1 MATRKVRYKKLSVK
15 TPLAV
20 LREDQIDPGEYES
33 LTNEAQ
39 IATGVEQAEENEYHL
54 QAVLKS
60 EGVAA
65 DKEIPVPPPQESTLN
80 YDELYTR
87 SFSKTSS
94 YIRFSQTV
102 EESIGC
108 TYDMT
113 EEDDEFLKS
122 YNQKRP
128 PSAQLSEDDFERIM
142 EVYEDTSFLK
152 APFASIDQ
160 TILPYD
166 EMLQGLQDLDKA
178 KIMPH
183 AKEIYEYWKSRRIA
197 LNNQPLHPGLKFER
211 HQETDDTD
219 PYVCFRRREVRQT
232 RKTRARDVQS
242 ADKLKRLRRELEEGR
257 QLVLAAHNREL
268 LKAEMLKADRAIFE
282 VRARLKEVKVRLGIK
297 TDDEDLINQKPQK
310 RKAPEA
316 PAVQR
321 PPPPTQLRIATR
333 TDGRSADSDLS
344 LLADRLAEKEN
355 ELRADIEKKVQS
367 HNEWNRNHLDL
378 TRGPLS
384 PVHGTRQVPSFR
396 PAKTQYLMTPPAS
409 ASSESLEDPTPLSL
423 DKPQNPPAPFIFR
436 GIARD
441 EDPRRN
447 PPAYR
452 RRIGRL
458 NRLWIDR
465 RGMASP
471 PRDVSEEVLDRWKY
485 DQSSDDEEYPPTYEV
500 DPFDIN
506 ALRFRAS
513 IPLPPW
519 MMARAAVPSTRVP
532 LPPPQQPHPPQQ
544 LQQAQQAQQMQQAQP
559 QVQQP
564 PPQPQPAV
572 SQPQPQP
579 PAQVQNTS

>member
-15 TPLAV
+15 TPLSV
-20 LREDQIDPGEYES
+20 LREDQIDPTEYEQ

-60 EGVAA
+60 AGVAI
-65 DKEIPVPPPQESTLN
+65 DQEIPVPPPQESALN
-80 YDELYTR
+80 YDQLYAR
-87 SFSKTSS
+87 PFAKTSS

-108 TYDMT
+108 MYDMT
-113 EEDDEFLKS
+113 EEDDAFLKS
-122 YNQKRP
+122 YNQKRAA
-128 PSAQLSEDDFERIM
+128 SAQLPEDDFERIM
-142 EVYEDTSFLK
+142 EVFEDTSYIK

-160 TILPYD
+160 TIVSYD
-166 EMLQGLQDLDKA
+166 DMLQGLQELEKS
-178 KIMPH
+178 KIMPQ
-183 AKEIYEYWKSRRIA
+183 AKEVYEYWKSRRQA
-197 LNNQPLHPGLKFER
+197 LNNQPLHPTLKFEK
-211 HQETDDTD
+211 HQESDEAD

-242 ADKLKRLRRELEEGR
+242 ADKLKRLRKELEEGR

-268 LKAEMLKADRAIFE
+268 LKAEILKADRAIFE
-282 VRARLKEVKVRLGIK
+282 VRTQLKEHKVRLGIK
-297 TDDEDLINQKPQK
+297 TDDEDLINQKVSPPLPVCRISFGTDTSQPQK
-310 RKAPEA
+310 RKAAEISL
-316 PAVQR
+316 VQR
-321 PPPPTQLRIATR
+321 APPPTQIRIAVR
-333 TDGRSADSDLS
+333 SDGRPPAEADLA
-344 LLADRLAEKEN
+344 LLCDRLAEKEN

-384 PVHGTRQVPSFR
+384 PVHGPRRDHSFR

-409 ASSESLEDPTPLSL
+409 ASSASLDEPTPMDL
-423 DKPQNPPAPFIFR
+423 DKPQDPQPLLTFR
-436 GIARD
+436 GVARD
-441 EDPRRN
+441 EESRKN

-471 PRDVSEEVLDRWKY
+471 PRDVSAEVLDRWKY
-485 DQSSDDEEYPPTYEV
+485 DQSSDDEEEPPVYEV
-500 DPFDIN
+500 DPFDTS

-519 MMARAAVPSTRVP
+519 MGSRVAVANARAP
-532 LPPPQQPHPPQQ
+532 LPPPQPPQQ
-544 LQQAQQAQQMQQAQP
+544 PQQP
-559 QVQQP
+559 QQSVL
-564 PPQPQPAV
+564 QPQPL
-572 SQPQPQP
+572 PQ
-579 PAQVQNTS
+579 AQTTA

>member
-1 MATRKVRYKKLSVK
+1 MATRKVRYKKLS
-15 TPLAV
+15 
-20 LREDQIDPGEYES
+20 IDPAEYES

-54 QAVLKS
+54 QAVLQNA
-60 EGVAA
+60 GVAA

-87 SFSKTSS
+87 PFSKTAT

-108 TYDMT
+108 MYDMT
-113 EEDDEFLKS
+113 EEDDVFLKS

-128 PSAQLSEDDFERIM
+128 ASSQLSEDDFERLM
-142 EVYEDTSFLK
+142 DVYEDTSYIK

-160 TILPYD
+160 TIVPYD
-166 EMLQGLQDLDKA
+166 DMLQALQDLDRA
-178 KIMPH
+178 KIMSH
-183 AKEIYEYWKSRRIA
+183 AKEIYAYWKSRRQA
-197 LNNQPLHPGLKFER
+197 LNNQPLHPTLKFEK
-211 HQETDDTD
+211 HQESDEAD

-242 ADKLKRLRRELEEGR
+242 ADKLKRLRKELEDGR

-268 LKAEMLKADRAIFE
+268 LKADMLKTDRAIFE
-282 VRARLKEVKVRLGIK
+282 VRAQLKEHKIRLGIK

-310 RKAPEA
+310 RKAPDV
-316 PAVQR
+316 PTMQR
-321 PPPPTQLRIATR
+321 PPPPTQLRIAVR
-333 TDGRSADSDLS
+333 PSAAEADLS
-344 LLADRLAEKEN
+344 VLADRLAEKEN

-384 PVHGTRQVPSFR
+384 PVHGPRQDPSFR

-409 ASSESLEDPTPLSL
+409 ASSESLEEPTPMDL
-423 DKPQNPPAPFIFR
+423 DKPERPQRELVPQNPQAFFKFR
-436 GIARD
+436 GVACD
-441 EDPRRN
+441 EESRKA

-458 NRLWIDR
+458 QRLWIDR
-465 RGMASP
+465 RGMATP
-471 PRDVSEEVLDRWKY
+471 PSEARAEVVDRWKY
-485 DQSSDDEEYPPTYEV
+485 DQSSDDEEDPPTYEA
-500 DPFDIN
+500 DPFDTN

-513 IPLPPW
+513 IPLPLW
-519 MMARAAVPSTRVP
+519 MTNRTSVSSSRV
-532 LPPPQQPHPPQQ
+532 
-544 LQQAQQAQQMQQAQP
+544 
-559 QVQQP
+559 
-564 PPQPQPAV
+564 PPQPQAG
-572 SQPQPQP
+572 
-579 PAQVQNTS
+579 T

>member
-1 MATRKVRYKKLSVK
+1 MATRKVRYKKLNVK
-15 TPLAV
+15 TLLGV
-20 LREDQIDPGEYES
+20 LREDQIDPAEYES

-54 QAVLKS
+54 QAVLKGA
-60 EGVAA
+60 GVAA

-80 YDELYTR
+80 YEELYTR

-108 TYDMT
+108 MYDMT
-113 EEDDEFLKS
+113 EEDDAFLKS
-122 YNQKRP
+122 YNQKRA

-142 EVYEDTSFLK
+142 EVFEETSHIN
-152 APFASIDQ
+152 APYASIDQ
-160 TILPYD
+160 TIIPYD
-166 EMLQGLQDLDKA
+166 EMLQGLQDLDRA

-183 AKEIYEYWKSRRIA
+183 AKEIYEYWKSRRQE
-197 LNNQPLHPGLKFER
+197 LNNQPLHPTLKFER
-211 HQETDDTD
+211 HQESDDAD

-242 ADKLKRLRRELEEGR
+242 ADKLKRLRKELEEGR

-268 LKAEMLKADRAIFE
+268 LKAEMLKTDRAVFE
-282 VRARLKEVKVRLGIK
+282 VRSRLKELKVRLGIK

-310 RKAPEA
+310 RKAPDV

-321 PPPPTQLRIATR
+321 PPPPTQLRIAAR
-333 TDGRSADSDLS
+333 MDGRSAEGDLS
-344 LLADRLAEKEN
+344 ILADRLAEKEN

-384 PVHGTRQVPSFR
+384 PVHGPRRAPSFR
-396 PAKTQYLMTPPAS
+396 PAKAQYLMTPPAS
-409 ASSESLEDPTPLSL
+409 ASSDSLEEPTPMDL
-423 DKPQNPPAPFIFR
+423 DKPQNSPAPFNFR

-441 EDPRRN
+441 EESRKN

-471 PRDVSEEVLDRWKY
+471 PRDVSDEVLDRWKY

-500 DPFDIN
+500 DPFDTN

-519 MMARAAVPSTRVP
+519 MMSRAAVPTPRVP
-532 LPPPQQPHPPQQ
+532 LLPPQQPQQPQPPQQ
-544 LQQAQQAQQMQQAQP
+544 LQQPQQMQQAQQAQQPLPQPQAAVAQP
-559 QVQQP
+559 QLPTQ
-564 PPQPQPAV
+564 A
-572 SQPQPQP
+572 
-579 PAQVQNTS
+579 

>member
-1 MATRKVRYKKLSVK
+1 MQGGLFAQNTRTDL
-15 TPLAV
+15 
-20 LREDQIDPGEYES
+20 DP
-33 LTNEAQ
+33 Q
-39 IATGVEQAEENEYHL
+39 EYHL
-54 QAVLKS
+54 QAVLQNA
-60 EGVAA
+60 GVAA
-65 DKEIPVPPPQESTLN
+65 DKEIPVPPPEESTLN
-80 YDELYTR
+80 YDDLYSR
-87 SFSKTSS
+87 RFSKTST

-108 TYDMT
+108 MYDMT
-113 EEDDEFLKS
+113 EDDDAFLKS
-122 YNQKRP
+122 YNQKRAA
-128 PSAQLSEDDFERIM
+128 SAHLSEDNFEKIM
-142 EVYEDTSFLK
+142 DVFEETSYIK

-160 TILPYD
+160 TIVPYD
-166 EMLQGLQDLDKA
+166 DMLQGLRDLDEP
-178 KIMPH
+178 KILLH
-183 AKEIYEYWKSRRIA
+183 AKEIYEYWKSRRQA
-197 LNNQPLHPGLKFER
+197 LNNQPLHPTLKFEK
-211 HQETDDTD
+211 HQESDEAD

-242 ADKLKRLRRELEEGR
+242 AEKLKRLRKELEDGR

-282 VRARLKEVKVRLGIK
+282 LRAQLKEHKIRLGIK
-297 TDDEDLINQKPQK
+297 TDDEDLVNQKVSPRTSVLRRFWRSVADPSQPQK

-321 PPPPTQLRIATR
+321 PPPPQQLRIAVR
-333 TDGRSADSDLS
+333 PDGRANEPDLS

-384 PVHGTRQVPSFR
+384 PVHGPRQDTSFR

-409 ASSESLEDPTPLSL
+409 ASSLEEPTAMEL
-423 DKPQNPPAPFIFR
+423 DKPQSPPQSPQPVFKFR
-436 GIARD
+436 GVARD
-441 EDPRRN
+441 EESRAN

-471 PRDVSEEVLDRWKY
+471 PREVSSDVLDRWKY
-485 DQSSDDEEYPPTYEV
+485 DQSSDDDEDQPMYEV
-500 DPFDIN
+500 DPFDTN

-513 IPLPPW
+513 IPLPLW
-519 MMARAAVPSTRVP
+519 MTNRAAAPNARAP
-532 LPPPQQPHPPQQ
+532 LPPPQQPQPPQQ
-544 LQQAQQAQQMQQAQP
+544 PVPQPQQQPQQPPQAQP
-559 QVQQP
+559 
-564 PPQPQPAV
+564 A
-572 SQPQPQP
+572 S
-579 PAQVQNTS
+579 